1 MKNILKRIKKRRK
14 KITAEEFDAKF
25 ERGEDIT
32 PFLDFK
38 KATVVRRVNVDFPDW
53 MVKSLDQEAS
63 KLNISRQAVVKT
75 WIYEHLITKHA

>member
-1 MKNILKRIKKRRK
+1 MKSTSKKRTRK
-14 KITAEEFDAKF
+14 KSITAKEFDAKF
-25 ERGEDIT
+25 EKGEDIT

-53 MVKSLDQEAS
+53 MVQRLDQEAK

-75 WIYEHLITKHA
+75 WIYERISSNKD